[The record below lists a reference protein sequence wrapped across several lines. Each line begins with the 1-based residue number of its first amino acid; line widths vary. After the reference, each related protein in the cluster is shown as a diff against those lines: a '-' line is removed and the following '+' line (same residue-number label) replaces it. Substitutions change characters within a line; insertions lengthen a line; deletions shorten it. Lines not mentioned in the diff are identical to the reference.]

1 MAIVTIVIAGA
12 AAILA
17 LPVVSDAL
25 CVVRALWRA
34 WAGSVPPRPV
44 SRASNSTEYPRL
56 LFLVPAHNEEQLIG
70 SCVRSLRALCYPAD
84 RSTVVVIADNC
95 TDRTAAV
102 ARATGASCLERH
114 DPTFPGK
121 PHAIAWALTQAT
133 RVTAVS
139 KVALDAHDAVII
151 VDADTI
157 VDRDFAAA
165 VASAA
170 PLEHKVLQAYFDV
183 ANPQDSSLTR
193 MAAVLAAANFRFAYP
208 LKRRAG
214 VNAPLLGNGMCIGTG
229 VLATYGWKAF
239 TIAEDWELY
248 ALYTTQGVSIE
259 GVEGAR
265 LFAQEACS
273 LDQSS
278 TQRQR
283 WTAGK
288 LTVLFR
294 HLGALLRSRRIG
306 FCQKLDSAAE
316 LSSPGPVV
324 HLGVAASAS
333 ALLGLLHVPG
343 AVWLL
348 VALWTPIVRLA
359 AYALVGL
366 TRQPDPA
373 RTAVAFL
380 FLPVYAAWR
389 LATAVVSLKMV
400 GDATWVR
407 TTRH

>member
-1 MAIVTIVIAGA
+1 MATVTIAFAVM
-12 AAILA
+12 AAILM

-25 CVVRALWRA
+25 CIARTFRRRRRR
-34 WAGSVPPRPV
+34 SSCVP
-44 SRASNSTEYPRL
+44 SDASSSPRL
-56 LFLVPAHNEEQLIG
+56 LFLAPAHDEEQLIG
-70 SCVRSLRALCYPAD
+70 SCVRSLRALRYPAD

-95 TDRTAAV
+95 ADRTAAC
-102 ARATGASCLERH
+102 ARASGASCLERH
-114 DPTFPGK
+114 DPAFPGK
-121 PHAIAWALTQAT
+121 PRAIAWALTQ
-133 RVTAVS
+133 
-139 KVALDAHDAVII
+139 VALEHHDAVII
-151 VDADTI
+151 VDADTM
-157 VDRDFAAA
+157 VDPEFAAG

-170 PLEHKVLQAYFDV
+170 PLQDKVLQAYFDV
-183 ANPQDSSLTR
+183 ANPQDSALTQ

-208 LKRRAG
+208 LKRRVG

-229 VLATYGWKAF
+229 VLAAHGWKAF

-248 ALYTTQGVSIE
+248 ALYTAQGVPIE

-273 LDQSS
+273 LRQSS

-288 LTVLFR
+288 LTVLVR

-306 FCQKLDSAAE
+306 FWQKLDSAAE

-324 HLGVAASAS
+324 HLGLAASAS
-333 ALLGLLHVPG
+333 ALIGWLHPPG
-343 AVWLL
+343 AAWLL
-348 VALWTPIVRLA
+348 AALSIPIARLA

-366 TRQPDPA
+366 TTQPDPR

-389 LATAVVSLKMV
+389 LATAIVSLRMV